1 MKKPNIK
8 SLGASFT
15 TRSFRAGGYSVM
27 ATALVIAIAIMVNLL
42 VSSLPKSLTQ
52 FDTTSNDLFTLSQQ
66 SLSLSNS
73 LEEDVTIYWI
83 VRSGQEQTYLEGLL
97 EQYKSAGDHI
107 RVVKKDP
114 DVYPT
119 FPDSYT
125 SSYTENSLIVTC
137 GNRYRYVD
145 YNDIF
150 VMDYSSY
157 YYYGTTSWSFDGE
170 SQITSAIDYVTRED
184 LPTVYQLTGHGE
196 STLST
201 TFSTAIN
208 DANIQV
214 QELSLLTQEGVP
226 TDADALLINTPQS
239 DISENEGQKI
249 QEYLGNGGKLL
260 LITDPPQS
268 GKLTN
273 LESLLETYGVTAQE
287 GIVVEGDSDYYVW
300 GTPYYLLPQLGSH
313 TVTSPLSSS
322 GYRVM
327 LPISEGLT
335 VSDSLPETVT
345 VTKLLTTSDEAF
357 SKVAGYDL
365 TTYEK
370 EEGDIDGPF
379 ALGVAI
385 SQEIDDGITAEIFW
399 YSSGALVDDSS
410 NSMASGGNLDLFL
423 NTLNYLCGSGESSI
437 SIHAKSLDQEYLTL
451 DSSTASALT
460 TLVLV
465 IIPAGCLALGI
476 FIWVRRKRK

>member
-1 MKKPNIK
+1 MKKPDLK
-8 SLGASFT
+8 ESFR
-15 TRSFRAGGYSVM
+15 TRSFRAGGYSVV
-27 ATALVIAIAIMVNLL
+27 ATAMVIAIAVMLNLFVNA
-42 VSSLPKSLTQ
+42 LPKSLTQ

-66 SLSLSNS
+66 SLSLSAG
-73 LEEDVTIYWI
+73 LQEDVTIYWI
-83 VRSGQEQTYLEGLL
+83 VRSGQEQSYLEGLL
-97 EQYKSAGDHI
+97 EQYKAAGEHI

-125 SSYTENSLIVTC
+125 DSYNENSLIVTC
-137 GNRYRYVD
+137 GDRYRYVD
-145 YNDIF
+145 YNDIY
-150 VMDYSSY
+150 VMDYASY

-170 SQITSAIDYVTRED
+170 NQITGAIDYVTRES
-184 LPTVYQLTGHGE
+184 LPKVYLLTGHGE
-196 STLST
+196 AALST
-201 TFSTAIN
+201 TFSAAIG
-208 DANIQV
+208 DANITT

-226 TDADALLINTPQS
+226 TDADALLINAPQS
-239 DISENEGQKI
+239 DISENEAQKL

-260 LITDPPQS
+260 LITDPPKN
-268 GKLTN
+268 GALTN
-273 LESLLETYGVTAQE
+273 LESLLEDYGVIARE
-287 GIVVEGDSDYYVW
+287 GIVVEADADRYVW
-300 GTPYYLLPQLGSH
+300 GTPYYLLPELGSH
-313 TVTSPLSSS
+313 TVTAPLDSG

-327 LPISEGLT
+327 LPIAQGLT
-335 VSDSLPETVT
+335 VSDGLPDDVT
-345 VTKLLTTSDEAF
+345 VTELLTTSDSAF

-385 SQEIDDGITAEIFW
+385 SREIDDGITAEIFW
-399 YSSGALVDDSS
+399 FSSGALVDDSS

-423 NTLNYLCGSGESSI
+423 NALNYLSGGGESSI

-460 TLVLV
+460 ALVLV
-465 IIPAGCLALGI
+465 IIPAGCLAVGI
-476 FIWVRRKRK
+476 VIWARRRRK